1 MSALKNTLAYAIQ
14 ENVFGKPLVVKFVN
28 LFTTTTSE
36 VDYNL
41 AVEAL
46 NASVSLCDNFV
57 KTLDLRSRILATLSD
72 GTVWYDSAKGNKN
85 TYANFKTKTI
95 NENHASRYSIRQ
107 AMDSYEGVGWETK
120 YSTSDNNY
128 EDYYA
133 VRGGVAPQEIKY
145 VIRLSFA

>member
-46 NASVSLCDNFV
+46 NASVSLCNEFV
-57 KTLDLRSRILATLSD
+57 KEIGLTSRILATLAD

-85 TYANFKTKTI
+85 TYANFKTKSI
-95 NENHASRYSIRQ
+95 NENHATRYSIRQ
-107 AMDSYEGVGWETK
+107 AMDSYEGVGWESK
-120 YSTSDNNY
+120 YSTSDSNY

-133 VRGGVAPQEIKY
+133 VRGGIAPQEIKY

>member
-1 MSALKNTLAYAIQ
+1 MSAFKNTLAYAIQ
-14 ENVFGKPLVVKFVN
+14 EYVFAIPLVVKFVN
-28 LFTTTTSE
+28 AFTTTTSE
-36 VDYNL
+36 SDYNL

-46 NASVSLCDNFV
+46 NASVSLCNDYFV
-57 KTLDLRSRILATLSD
+57 LLQVKSRILATLPD

-95 NENHASRYSIRQ
+95 NENHESRYSIRQ
-107 AMDSYEGVGWETK
+107 AMDSYEGVGWESK
-120 YSTSDNNY
+120 YSTSDSTY

-145 VIRLSFA
+145 VIRLSIA

>member
-1 MSALKNTLAYAIQ
+1 MSAFKNTLAYAIQ
-14 ENVFGKPLVVKFVN
+14 ENVFAKPLVVKFVN

-36 VDYNL
+36 VDYKL

-46 NASVSLCDNFV
+46 TASVFLCDEFFKELNL
-57 KTLDLRSRILATLSD
+57 KSRILATLAD
-72 GTVWYDSAKGNKN
+72 GTVWYDSARGNRN

-95 NENHASRYSIRQ
+95 NENHESRYSIRQ
-107 AMDSYEGVGWETK
+107 AMDSYEGVGWESK
-120 YSTSDNNY
+120 YSTSDGNY

-145 VIRLSFA
+145 VIRLSIV

>member
-28 LFTTTTSE
+28 LFIGTNSE

-46 NASVSLCDNFV
+46 NASVVLCNDYSKELKV
-57 KTLDLRSRILATLSD
+57 TSRILATLPD
-72 GTVWYDSAKGNKN
+72 GTVWYDSSKGDKN
-85 TYANFKTKTI
+85 TYANYKSKTI

-107 AMDSYEGVGWETK
+107 AMDSYEGVGWESK
-120 YSTSDNNY
+120 YSTSDNSY

-133 VRGGVAPQEIKY
+133 VRAGVAPQEIKY
-145 VIRLSFA
+145 VIRLSFK

>member
-46 NASVSLCDNFV
+46 NASVSLCNEFV
-57 KTLDLRSRILATLSD
+57 KEIGLTSRILATLAD

-85 TYANFKTKTI
+85 TYANFKTRSI

-107 AMDSYEGVGWETK
+107 AMDSYEGVGWESK
-120 YSTSDNNY
+120 FSTSDSNY

-133 VRGGVAPQEIKY
+133 VRGGIAPQEIKY